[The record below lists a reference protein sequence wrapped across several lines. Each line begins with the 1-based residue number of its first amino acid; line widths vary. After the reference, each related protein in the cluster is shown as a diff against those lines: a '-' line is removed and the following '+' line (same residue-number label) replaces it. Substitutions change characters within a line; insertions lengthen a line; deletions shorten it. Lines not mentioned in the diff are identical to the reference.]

1 MSHNADAIVHE
12 LHVEFES
19 MLSYVKD
26 SQTATADQVERGLF
40 RRLLSLGA
48 RLMLLFFALRTGAA
62 ARDAHRLAIAVGQ
75 PVTRLPPHRS
85 RRADFPHRALQK
97 DSLSQRLR
105 PPNAPFSSW
114 AARRSWVSRCRTV

>member
-26 SQTATADQVERGLF
+26 SRTATADQVERGLF

-48 RLMLLFFALRTGAA
+48 HLMLWFFALRTQAA
-62 ARDAHRLAIAVGQ
+62 ARDEHQLADGTACPITAN
-75 PVTRLPPHRS
+75 TAATTSRS
-85 RRADFPHRALQK
+85 SA
-97 DSLSQRLR
+97 S
-105 PPNAPFSSW
+105 
-114 AARRSWVSRCRTV
+114 